1 MSDKTKR
8 VLEIGAKVI
17 PFIIMVG
24 LLALTAK
31 MDDRYVQKQEFRD
44 YKETLRDDLREIRGD
59 VKELLRRG
67 K

>member
-1 MSDKTKR
+1 MSDKTKTI
-8 VLEIGAKVI
+8 LEWSGKIGGILAAI
-17 PFIIMVG
+17 L

-31 MDDRYVQKQEFRD
+31 MDDRYVQKQEFKD
-44 YKETLRDDLREIRGD
+44 FKDALRDDMRELRGD